1 MDVRLLNSLKR
12 QFDKNKC
19 VRRAPGANAS
29 STYDLKQLRGFVKP
43 FVVSDTQRVT
53 FPYIRQNYYNTF
65 KQNKTKLCKWITDTL
80 ERFER
85 RPPTP
90 PLVARSPP
98 RAATPRANTP
108 EAERI
113 RRRNIRKAKEMY
125 KDGRFCHNENIS
137 QLRKIAALLGGN
149 FANERSKKKICDF
162 IRKELVKEKSF
173 RERKADAIAH
183 LPGGW
188 DYERCRGSGPRAYD
202 KKHLVAAA
210 EHLGIP
216 DAQIQLAKR
225 MGGSSSLCNI
235 LLMYGIDQNN
245 QPGNVTP
252 PARSPARRVSP
263 PPAPARVSPPR
274 RVTPPAPARVSPPRA
289 QEPNVHE
296 LLHRQD
302 LKRRFENEH
311 KKRACQKQTR
321 TNPNPYTTKELSVI
335 LKREFGFTNVQMK
348 KHLADKFGGRWILTT
363 RFDNTLLNKY
373 KYRTELCKM
382 AQIYFD
388 TGVRPNANGIRVQP
402 APALNWGRRYNLA
415 LQRGNRNEVER
426 LIQERRGDGQP
437 PARNAIRRGNRNEAR
452 RIALQAQAQGRVDAL
467 SPTSQRKV
475 DNFEASLPR
484 EHPAIRVTN
493 GVMKRTWLKLQLGMR
508 LTDPEKR
515 AQSTRTFDNLA
526 QRAMQFNLDR
536 MMQQQ
541 MNEPEIRTVGLNDP
555 GNNWSPA
562 VGNNVNNVLN
572 TAQNDIFLA
581 GNIPNANKA
590 VYLKNNVQ
598 NRKIQA
604 VYNQKGLKT
613 WLMKK
618 KSSPYTS
625 KEIESWNSVKR
636 VPEKIMRR
644 HGDNVYWAEVD
655 GLELQK
661 IHKTK
666 YVARILFMITIGKTL
681 DDFRNKLKN
690 AVHVVTDKQYQDLR
704 KSCATYLTMLKDYV
718 MTKKTKG
725 EQKGV
730 LERLDKRDPACVENL
745 CSAIN
750 EFIQEDSNEF
760 VFDFDPELDKLTNI
774 SNCANA
780 LRKSYCVMLKKK
792 EINREAFI
800 KKMKGL
806 YQSIFNVLRNKVAKD
821 GRIQPL
827 DVREFLQDYGEMLL
841 ECPEMKL
848 PKKLFKG
855 FKFVYV
861 LGGAL

>member
-1 MDVRLLNSLKR
+1 MDVRERLLISLKR

-19 VRRAPGANAS
+19 ARRAPGANAS

-43 FVVSDTQRVT
+43 FVVDKPFEQRVT

-80 ERFER
+80 DRFER
-85 RPPTP
+85 RPATP
-90 PLVARSPP
+90 PLVARSPQRTPP
-98 RAATPRANTP
+98 RIANTP
-108 EAERI
+108 EAERF
-113 RRRNIRKAKEMY
+113 RRRNIQKAKELY
-125 KDGRFCHNENIS
+125 KDGRFCPNESIA
-137 QLRKIAALLGGN
+137 QLREIANRLGGN

-162 IRKELVKEKSF
+162 IRKELVKVKSF
-173 RERKADAIAH
+173 QERKADAIAH

-188 DYERCRGSGPRAYD
+188 DPERCRGSGPRAYD

-225 MGGSSSLCNI
+225 MGGSASLCNI
-235 LLMYGIDQNN
+235 LQKYGIDKNN
-245 QPGNVTP
+245 QPENVTP

-263 PPAPARVSPPR
+263 PPAPARVSPPM
-274 RVTPPAPARVSPPRA
+274 RVSPPRA

-321 TNPNPYTTKELSVI
+321 TNPNPYTTKELSDI
-335 LKREFGFTNVQMK
+335 LKRNYGFSRVQMK
-348 KHLADKFGGRWILTT
+348 KHLADKFGGRWILMS
-363 RFDNTLLNKY
+363 RFDNPSLNKY

-388 TGVRPNANGIRVQP
+388 TGARPNMNGIRVQLIP
-402 APALNWGRRYNLA
+402 ELNLRR
-415 LQRGNRNEVER
+415 RD
-426 LIQERRGDGQP
+426 DGQ
-437 PARNAIRRGNRNEAR
+437 
-452 RIALQAQAQGRVDAL
+452 VDVHL

-475 DNFEASLPR
+475 DNLEASLPR
-484 EHPAIRVTN
+484 EHPAIRATN
-493 GVMKRTWLKLQLGMR
+493 GIMKRTWLKLQLGMR
-508 LTDPEKR
+508 LTDSERR
-515 AQSTRTFDNLA
+515 AQRTHTFDNLA

-666 YVARILFMITIGKTL
+666 YVARILFMITIGKTF
-681 DDFRNKLKN
+681 DDFRNKVKN
-690 AVHVVTDKQYQDLR
+690 AVHVRNERQYQDLR

-718 MTKKTKG
+718 MTKKTKE

-730 LERLDKRDPACVENL
+730 LERLDKRDPVCVENL

-780 LRKSYCVMLKKK
+780 LRNSYCAMLKKK

-806 YQSIFNVLRNKVAKD
+806 YQSIFNNLRNKVAKD
-821 GRIQPL
+821 GKVMPS

>member
-19 VRRAPGANAS
+19 ARRAPGANAS

-43 FVVSDTQRVT
+43 FVVDKPFEQRVT

-80 ERFER
+80 ARFER
-85 RPPTP
+85 P
-90 PLVARSPP
+90 PLVARSPQRTPP
-98 RAATPRANTP
+98 RTPRRTPPRIANTP

-113 RRRNIRKAKEMY
+113 RRRNIQKAKQVY
-125 KDGRFCHNENIS
+125 KDGRFCHNESIS
-137 QLRKIAALLGGN
+137 QLRSIAALLGGN

-162 IRKELVKEKSF
+162 IRKKLVKEKSF
-173 RERKADAIAH
+173 QERKADAIAH

-188 DYERCRGSGPRAYD
+188 DPERCRGSGPRVYD

-210 EHLGIP
+210 EHLGVP
-216 DAQIQLAKR
+216 DRQIQLAKR
-225 MGGSSSLCNI
+225 MGGSASLCNI
-235 LLMYGIDQNN
+235 LQKYGIDKNN
-245 QPGNVTP
+245 QPVNVTP
-252 PARSPARRVSP
+252 PVRSPVVVA

-274 RVTPPAPARVSPPRA
+274 RVTPPRA

-296 LLHRQD
+296 LLRRQD

-321 TNPNPYTTKELSVI
+321 TNPNPYTTKELSDI
-335 LKREFGFTNVQMK
+335 LKRNYGFSRVQMK
-348 KHLADKFGGRWILTT
+348 KHLADKFGTWILTS
-363 RFDNTLLNKY
+363 RFDSPALNKY

-388 TGVRPNANGIRVQP
+388 TGARPISRPIIRVQLIP
-402 APALNWGRRYNLA
+402 ELNLRR
-415 LQRGNRNEVER
+415 RD
-426 LIQERRGDGQP
+426 DGQ
-437 PARNAIRRGNRNEAR
+437 
-452 RIALQAQAQGRVDAL
+452 VDAPL

-475 DNFEASLPR
+475 DTFEASLPR
-484 EHPAIRVTN
+484 DHPAIRTTN
-493 GVMKRTWLKLQLGMR
+493 GTMKRTWLKLQLGMR

-515 AQSTRTFDNLA
+515 AQRTQVFDNLA

-562 VGNNVNNVLN
+562 IGNNVNNVLN
-572 TAQNDIFLA
+572 TAHNNLFLA

-604 VYNQKGLKT
+604 VYNQNGLKT
-613 WLMKK
+613 WLLKK
-618 KSSPYTS
+618 KESPMTR
-625 KEIESWNSVKR
+625 KEIQSWNSVKR

-644 HGDNVYWAEVD
+644 HGDNVYFAIQDAE
-655 GLELQK
+655 ELQS

-666 YVARILFMITIGKTL
+666 YVNRLLKIFKEGKTFNN
-681 DDFRNKLKN
+681 FRNKVKN
-690 AVHVVTDKQYQDLR
+690 AVHVRNERQYQDLR

-718 MTKKTKG
+718 MTKKTKE

-730 LERLDKRDPACVENL
+730 LERLDKRNPACVENL

-780 LRKSYCVMLKKK
+780 LRNSYCAMLKKK
-792 EINREAFI
+792 DINRETFI

-806 YQSIFNVLRNKVAKD
+806 YQSIFNNLRDKVAKD
-821 GRIQPL
+821 GKIQPI
-827 DVREFLQDYGEMLL
+827 DVREFLRDYGEMLL
-841 ECPEMKL
+841 ECPGMKL
-848 PKKLFKG
+848 PKTLFKG
-855 FKFVYV
+855 FNFVYV

>member
-1 MDVRLLNSLKR
+1 MIDVRLLNNLKR

-19 VRRAPGANAS
+19 VRRAQGANAS

-43 FVVSDTQRVT
+43 FVVSDTQRAT
-53 FPYIRQNYYNTF
+53 FPYVRQSYYNTF
-65 KQNKTKLCKWITDTL
+65 KQNKTKLCKWIMDTL

-90 PLVARSPP
+90 PLVARTPP
-98 RAATPRANTP
+98 RTPRANTP

-113 RRRNIRKAKEMY
+113 RKRNIQKAKEEY
-125 KDGRFCHNENIS
+125 GHGRICDIIRLPE
-137 QLRKIAALLGGN
+137 LRKIAVWLGATDER
-149 FANERSKKKICDF
+149 FRTERSKKKICEF
-162 IRKELVKEKSF
+162 IRRELVKVKSF
-173 RERKADAIAH
+173 QERKADAIAH

-188 DYERCRGSGPRAYD
+188 DPDRCGGRGAGAYR
-202 KKHLVAAA
+202 KEFLVNAAQ
-210 EHLGIP
+210 HLGVPEREIRR
-216 DAQIQLAKR
+216 AGMSRKT
-225 MGGSSSLCNI
+225 LCE
-235 LLMYGIDQNN
+235 LLQKYGIDKNN
-245 QPGNVTP
+245 QPANVTP
-252 PARSPARRVSP
+252 PARSPAMRVSP

-274 RVTPPAPARVSPPRA
+274 PRA

-321 TNPNPYTTKELSVI
+321 TNPDPYTTKELSVI
-335 LKREFGFTNVQMK
+335 LKREFGFTGVQMR
-348 KHLADKFGGRWILTT
+348 KHLVDKFGGRWILTT
-363 RFDNTLLNKY
+363 RFDHQALNKY

-388 TGVRPNANGIRVQP
+388 TGVRPNVNGIRV
-402 APALNWGRRYNLA
+402 LA
-415 LQRGNRNEVER
+415 RNNAVR
-426 LIQERRGDGQP
+426 LIG
-437 PARNAIRRGNRNEAR
+437 NAIRRGNHNEAR
-452 RIALQAQAQGRVDAL
+452 RIGLQAQAQGRVDAL

-484 EHPAIRVTN
+484 EHPAIRTTN

-508 LTDPEKR
+508 LTDSEKR
-515 AQSTRTFDNLA
+515 AQRTHTFDNLA

-572 TAQNDIFLA
+572 TAQNNIFLA

-644 HGDNVYWAEVD
+644 HGDNVYFAIQDAE
-655 GLELQK
+655 ELQS

-666 YVARILFMITIGKTL
+666 YVARLLKIFKKGKT
-681 DDFRNKLKN
+681 FNNFGKNVRNG
-690 AVHVVTDKQYQDLR
+690 VHVRNERAYQNLR
-704 KSCATYLTMLKDYV
+704 KSCATYATMLKDYV

-745 CSAIN
+745 CSSIN

-792 EINREAFI
+792 EINKETFI

-806 YQSIFNVLRNKVAKD
+806 YQSIFNVLRNKEAKD
-821 GRIQPL
+821 GQVMPYDIRN
-827 DVREFLQDYGEMLL
+827 FLRDYGEMLL

-855 FKFVYV
+855 FNFVYV